1 MWIKITVLVLLLLGC
16 SGMLG
21 REVLVLG
28 KGRRSGEDPLPL
40 FRRFRRRAKGLL
52 LLIVL
57 YLFAA
62 FFDEAIRRLHFSA
75 REVALYAGFCL
86 IMLIWLLILAGRDI
100 RETALTALKERRE
113 LTTDSFARIEE
124 EIRRRREKKASVPRP
139 PSAGETTDKKPD
151 P

>member
-1 MWIKITVLVLLLLGC
+1 MWIKITVLVVLLIGC

-28 KGRRSGEDPLPL
+28 RGRRTGEDPSPL
-40 FRRFRRRAKGLL
+40 FRRFRRRAKGLIL
-52 LLIVL
+52 LVLL

-62 FFDEAIRRLHFSA
+62 FFDEAIRRLHFTG

-86 IMLIWLLILAGRDI
+86 IMLVWLLLLAGRDV

-113 LTTDSFARIEE
+113 LTSDSFARIEE

-139 PSAGETTDKKPD
+139 PSAGESGGKTPD

>member
-1 MWIKITVLVLLLLGC
+1 MWIKIAVLIVLLIGC

-28 KGRRSGEDPLPL
+28 RGRRAGEDPVPL
-40 FRRFRRRAKGLL
+40 FRRFRRRAKGLIL
-52 LLIVL
+52 LVLL

-62 FFDEAIRRLHFSA
+62 FFDEAIRRFHFTA

-86 IMLIWLLILAGRDI
+86 IMLIWLLLLAGRDV
-100 RETALTALKERRE
+100 RDTALTALKERRE
-113 LTTDSFARIEE
+113 LTSDSFARIEE

-139 PSAGETTDKKPD
+139 PSAGEPDGKKPES
-151 P
+151 